1 MTAAQRIR
9 LFGKPVVF
17 AACLVPLA
25 KIVADIFLGGLSAN
39 PIEDITHRTGDWTLI
54 LLLVTLS
61 VTPLRAITG
70 WGVVVRFR
78 RMLGLFAYFYGV
90 LHFSVLI
97 VFDHLF
103 DIAAIL
109 EDIIQRP
116 YITVGFTSLVLL
128 TPLAIT
134 STNGWVKRLG
144 GRRWNK
150 LHRLI
155 YVSAAGGV
163 LHYLWLVKADVR
175 RPTIFAVLL
184 ILLLATRLRR
194 RRSGR
199 RSKQPVR
206 SAAADSAVSQ
216 KVGSVTAG

>member
-9 LFGKPVVF
+9 RFGKPVVF

-25 KIVADIFLGGLSAN
+25 KIVGDIFLGRLSAN

-109 EDIIQRP
+109 EDITQRP
-116 YITVGFTSLVLL
+116 YITVGFTSLLLL

-134 STNGWVKRLG
+134 STKRWVKRLG
-144 GRRWNK
+144 GQRWNK

-184 ILLLATRLRR
+184 ILLLAMRLRL

-199 RSKQPVR
+199 RSKEPVR
-206 SAAADSAVSQ
+206 SSAAASAASQ
-216 KVGSVTAG
+216 KLEG